1 MTRESDPTRAP
12 GAPHR
17 TPAPPTRTRTWKRL
31 LGLLLFAGAGLAI
44 GYVAARFGF
53 HSARDQGSGQKRGA
67 AAAVAS
73 LGLAFLAAW
82 IALAVHE
89 AGHALGG
96 LSQGFRFLFLA
107 VGPLWLER
115 RQDWFAFR
123 FNSVPATWGGVAAC
137 VPEGGTDLPRRF
149 AVMVAA
155 GPLASLA
162 LALLGAGLWALAG
175 PGTFRFTAGVTAL
188 ASAGFFIATAQ
199 PFGAGGGFASDGG
212 RLLRILRGGVE
223 GTREA
228 ALLGLTAAAM
238 GGARPRDWPAALVT
252 EGLLPADGSM
262 MEVAALVYAAQA
274 EADHGALDRAAAHLA
289 RAERLT
295 EGGSKLLR
303 SLVAGEAAWL
313 AAVRGEAARGR
324 ALLAE
329 VDGPFTERYL
339 FHRAEAAVRLTEGDR
354 AGAQGAAEAGLAA
367 LSRARFGRPSE
378 RERELLE
385 ALRAAAARTRHLGM
399 PDQLA
404 RP

>member
-1 MTRESDPTRAP
+1 MTLESDPTGVP
-12 GAPHR
+12 GAPAR
-17 TPAPPTRTRTWKRL
+17 TPATQTRTHARKEV
-31 LGLLLFAGAGLAI
+31 LGLVLFAGTGLAI
-44 GYVAARFGF
+44 GYAAARFGF
-53 HSARDQGSGQKRGA
+53 DSAHGQGSGQKRSA

-73 LGLAFLAAW
+73 LGLSFLAAW
-82 IALAVHE
+82 LALAVHE

-115 RQDWFAFR
+115 RQDRLTLR

-137 VPEGGTDLPRRF
+137 VPDGGADLPRRF

-162 LALLGAGLWALAG
+162 LVLLGAGLWALAE
-175 PGTFRFTAGVTAL
+175 PGTFRFTAGVTSL
-188 ASAGFFIATAQ
+188 ASACFFIATAQ

-223 GTREA
+223 GAREA

-252 EGLLPADGSM
+252 DGLLPADGSM
-262 MEVAALVYAAQA
+262 MEVAALAYAAQA

-329 VDGPFTERYL
+329 ADGPFTERYL
-339 FHRAEAAVRLTEGDR
+339 WHRAEAAVKLAEGDR
-354 AGAQGAAEAGLAA
+354 AGARGAAEAGLAS
-367 LSRARFGRPSE
+367 LPRARFGRPSE

-385 ALRAAAARTRHLGM
+385 ALRAAAA
-399 PDQLA
+399 
-404 RP
+404 